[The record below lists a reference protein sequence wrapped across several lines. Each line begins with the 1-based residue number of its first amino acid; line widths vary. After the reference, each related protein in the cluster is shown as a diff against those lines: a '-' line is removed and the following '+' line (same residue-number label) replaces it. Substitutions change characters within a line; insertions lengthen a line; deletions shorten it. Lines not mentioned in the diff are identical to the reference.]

1 MLRSGGG
8 GAVAER
14 DLISDLRNRGYL
26 SNGEI
31 RAMQGYSGD
40 STDSV
45 STGDDSESSGSSNDN
60 NDDSENTYDDQNN
73 SSTNSNYNNNNNTLG
88 NEQEGRA
95 SYAYL
100 LDMPIR
106 SLTDVR
112 GQALLREAEVA
123 KVKLDTL
130 RAKSESDLWLTD
142 LDTLVTA
149 CQHMG

>member
-1 MLRSGGG
+1 MNVLRSGGG

-26 SNGEI
+26 SNEEI

-45 STGDDSESSGSSNDN
+45 STGDDSDSSGT
-60 NDDSENTYDDQNN
+60 NDDSDGENNYDNQNN
-73 SSTNSNYNNNNNTLG
+73 PSNSNNNTLG
-88 NEQEGRA
+88 NEREGRA